1 LNKSDPEKAV
11 EGKKIEKYV
20 PAPVFAMRERANTEH
35 REWNATSLQLTSD
48 LADICV
54 PATTLGWTNFDEGF
68 VGLAGTLSS
77 LLGVYSAWKKS
88 A

>member
-1 LNKSDPEKAV
+1 LCD
-11 EGKKIEKYV
+11 
-20 PAPVFAMRERANTEH
+20 

-54 PATTLGWTNFDEGF
+54 PSTTLGWTGFDEGF

>member
-1 LNKSDPEKAV
+1 MID
-11 EGKKIEKYV
+11 
-20 PAPVFAMRERANTEH
+20 

-48 LADICV
+48 LADLCV
-54 PATTLGWTNFDEGF
+54 PATMLGLTNFDEGF

-77 LLGVYSAWKKS
+77 LLGVYSAWKKT